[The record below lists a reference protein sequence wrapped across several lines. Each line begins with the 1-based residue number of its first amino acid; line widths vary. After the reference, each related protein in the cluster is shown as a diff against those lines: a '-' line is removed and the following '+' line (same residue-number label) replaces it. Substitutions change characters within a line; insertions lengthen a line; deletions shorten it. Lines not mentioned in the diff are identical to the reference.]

1 MLIFSSIL
9 GSGALVKTY
18 FVLGSATV
26 SAIGTCGGSSSSLF
40 MLSSISNGKFI
51 IRYTYF
57 NEIAVMEGGSLSSVI
72 ISSASCF

>member
-1 MLIFSSIL
+1 M
-9 GSGALVKTY
+9 
-18 FVLGSATV
+18 

-40 MLSSISNGKFI
+40 ILSSISNSKFI